1 MAAREHFMGPFV
13 VISMAA
19 SSILNTVARANQWF
33 IPRWQR
39 WPSPEQERTANCN
52 ELSGFVSISLAGDPE
67 YDEQKWEGAESL
79 VSSRP
84 IPVHLTGRRCHIVM
98 AVHYEEE
105 CTGHIQPEHE
115 PAASATFRQPC
126 L

>member
-1 MAAREHFMGPFV
+1 MGPFV
-13 VISMAA
+13 VISIAA
-19 SSILNTVARANQWF
+19 SSILNTVRANQWF

-39 WPSPEQERTANCN
+39 WPSPEQERT
-52 ELSGFVSISLAGDPE
+52 E

-84 IPVHLTGRRCHIVM
+84 ISVHLTGRRCNIVM
-98 AVHYEEE
+98 AEEE

-115 PAASATFRQPC
+115 PAASAAF
-126 L
+126 